1 MVLLVNSKGKRFP
14 VDFNLIQLEEILNPS
29 EFFRING
36 KVILNINSI
45 EEMTIYFNT
54 RLKVDTLFLDEESS
68 IVSRDRVSEFKKML
82 DN

>member
-14 VDFNLIQLEEILNPS
+14 VDFNLDQLEEILNPS

-45 EEMTIYFNT
+45 EKMTIYFNT
-54 RLKVDTLFLDEESS
+54 RLKVDTLFLDVESS